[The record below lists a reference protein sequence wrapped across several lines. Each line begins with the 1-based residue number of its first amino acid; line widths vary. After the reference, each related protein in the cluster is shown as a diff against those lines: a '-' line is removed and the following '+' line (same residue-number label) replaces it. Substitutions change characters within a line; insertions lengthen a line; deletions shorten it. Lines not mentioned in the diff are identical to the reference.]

1 VVEVKAGKDLEETV
15 SAHHDHLQGET
26 VLEDAHHCKREIVTC
41 EKKGI

>member
-1 VVEVKAGKDLEETV
+1 MVEVKAGKDLEETV
-15 SAHHDHLQGET
+15 SAHHLRGET